1 MTARVTLKE
10 AAAYLLSSD
19 NFLILSHRRP
29 DGDTVGSC
37 AALCRALR
45 ALGKQAWVYANP
57 QFTPKFAPYLEGL
70 VFKATGTSASSAESP
85 VGSRCES
92 RTAMPEAT
100 SHAFGRLRQQ
110 ATEKAF
116 PLGGRCHPASPAS
129 RMTDEGTF
137 DDSPVPCIVSC
148 DIASRSLLPFGM
160 EDAAVELAL
169 DHHGTNDSFAARTHA
184 DERRAACGEVILEL
198 LPLLGAALTKEMAE
212 ALYVAISTDTG
223 CFRYSNVTANTLRC
237 AAACVDAGAEI
248 FPINRS
254 FFELKR
260 RPRLALEAYLIRTM
274 EYFAEGRV
282 AVSAIPQALMEEL
295 GLTEDDVDD
304 ISGFGRSIE
313 GVELAVMLREVEGGQ
328 GKISLRSSPAFNA
341 AAICARLGG
350 GGHPGAAG
358 ASVPGGIPAAREAI
372 LKAIGEEIAL

>member
-1 MTARVTLKE
+1 MTARVTLRE
-10 AAAYLLSSD
+10 AAEFLLAHDNYLL
-19 NFLILSHRRP
+19 LSHRRP
-29 DGDTVGSC
+29 DGDTIGSC

-45 ALGKQAWVYANP
+45 ALGKQAWVYPNP

-70 VFKATGTSASSAESP
+70 VFEATGN
-85 VGSRCES
+85 
-92 RTAMPEAT
+92 
-100 SHAFGRLRQQ
+100 RQQ

-129 RMTDEGTF
+129 RMTDEGVF

-148 DIASRSLLPFGM
+148 DIASRGLLPFGM
-160 EDAAVELAL
+160 EDAAVDLAL
-169 DHHGTNDSFAARTHA
+169 DHHGTNDGFAARTHA
-184 DERRAACGEVILEL
+184 DETRAACGEVILEL
-198 LPLLGAALTKEMAE
+198 LPLLGTALTKEMAE

-248 FPINRS
+248 FPINRA
-254 FFELKR
+254 FFEIKR

-274 EYFAEGRV
+274 EYFADGRV
-282 AVSAIPQALMEEL
+282 AVSAIPEALMEEL
-295 GLTEDDVDD
+295 GLTEDDIDD

-313 GVELAVMLREVEGGQ
+313 GVELAVMLREVEGGK

-358 ASVPGGIPAAREAI
+358 ASVEGGIPAARSAI
-372 LKAIGEEIAL
+372 LAAISEEITL

>member
-1 MTARVTLKE
+1 MTARVTLRE
-10 AAAYLLSSD
+10 AADFLLARD
-19 NFLILSHRRP
+19 NFLLLSHRRP
-29 DGDTVGSC
+29 DGDTIGSC

-45 ALGKQAWVYANP
+45 AVGKRAWVYANP

-70 VFKATGTSASSAESP
+70 VGRPDLRPPQGQAVVGEVGGQGSGRPTP
-85 VGSRCES
+85 VC
-92 RTAMPEAT
+92 
-100 SHAFGRLRQQ
+100 
-110 ATEKAF
+110 
-116 PLGGRCHPASPAS
+116 
-129 RMTDEGTF
+129 
-137 DDSPVPCIVSC
+137 VVSC

-160 EDAAVELAL
+160 ENAAVDLAL
-169 DHHGTNDSFAARTHA
+169 DHHGTNDGFAARTHA
-184 DERRAACGEVILEL
+184 DETRAACGEVILEL
-198 LPLLGAALTKEMAE
+198 LPLLGAELTKEMAE

-248 FPINRS
+248 FPINRA
-254 FFELKR
+254 FFEIKR

-274 EYFAEGRV
+274 EYFADGRV
-282 AVSAIPQALMEEL
+282 AVSAIPEALMEEL
-295 GLTEDDVDD
+295 GLTEDDIDD

-313 GVELAVMLREVEGGQ
+313 GVELAVMLREVEGGK

-358 ASVPGGIPAAREAI
+358 ASVDGGIPAAREAI
-372 LKAIGEEIAL
+372 LAAISEEIEL